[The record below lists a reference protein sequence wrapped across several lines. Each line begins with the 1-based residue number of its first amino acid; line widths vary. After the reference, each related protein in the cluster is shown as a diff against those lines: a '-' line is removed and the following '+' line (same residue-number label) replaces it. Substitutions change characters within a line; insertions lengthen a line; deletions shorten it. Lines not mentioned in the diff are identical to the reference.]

1 MRAIMESLF
10 DIVYLIFVTS
20 IGMYLIVKNNKE
32 TDSRLFGIMAVV
44 LGLGDAFHL
53 VPRILALNTTNRF
66 VMYQNALGIGKAITS
81 ITMTAFYIILYY
93 IYKNRY
99 NVSNKILNIIIWG
112 LGIIRVIIGLLPQ
125 NQWTAKIQ
133 PLDWTIYRNIPFAL
147 MGIILIVLFYKK
159 TREYDDKNFKHMW
172 LAITLS
178 FGFYIPV
185 VLWGDLN
192 PAIGLLMIPKT
203 LAYVWVVLMGY
214 KDYKENIWNVKSL

>member
-214 KDYKENIWNVKSL
+214 KDYKENI

>member
-10 DIVYLIFVTS
+10 DIIYLTFVTS
-20 IGMYLIVKNNKE
+20 IGIYLIVKNNEE

-53 VPRILALNTTNRF
+53 VPRILALNTTNGF
-66 VMYQNALGIGKAITS
+66 VAYQNALGIGKAITS

-99 NVSNKILNIIIWG
+99 NVSNKILDIIIWG
-112 LGIIRVIIGLLPQ
+112 LGIIRVIIGLLPH
-125 NQWTAKIQ
+125 NQWLARVQ
-133 PLDWTIYRNIPFAL
+133 PLDWAIYRNIPFAL
-147 MGIILIVLFYKK
+147 MGIILIVLFCKK
-159 TREYDDKNFKHMW
+159 SKEYEDKNFKHMW

-214 KDYKENIWNVKSL
+214 KDYKENI